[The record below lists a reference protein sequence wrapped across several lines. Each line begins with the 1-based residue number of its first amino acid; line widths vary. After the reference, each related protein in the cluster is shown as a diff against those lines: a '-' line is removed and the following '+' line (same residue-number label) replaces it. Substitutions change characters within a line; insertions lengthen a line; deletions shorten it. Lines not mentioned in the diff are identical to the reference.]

1 MVVEEDPIPKGTARD
16 SAGGQGAGRRTKQP
30 LTIDLE
36 AQASSPTSASSPDAP
51 ASNQAEGRSDSENPS
66 LTSGESGAPSAPKRA
81 PPSVALL
88 AGAGAVGGLIVLALG
103 FGLQATGVLPVPR
116 DVAARTELET
126 VANSLSGLDQRITA
140 IEAANAQAVA
150 DRALLDDLSRQVG
163 VVDAFGTSLSD
174 RLLNAEASIAS
185 LGESARNGGD
195 ADGQGLAAIEE
206 RVARLERAPATEGG
220 GASDS
225 AVAPV
230 GSELDS
236 LASTVADLE
245 SRLARLTALSGTT
258 TEGDNAARAIAIASL
273 RKAAARGGPFANE
286 LSMIGALGVG
296 ADQLSVLTPLA
307 EKGAPSREDLA
318 AKFPAVSEAVLAA
331 EQNLQTGDGVID
343 RVFAYGRGLVKIRPT
358 GPVAG
363 DDATAVVSRMRA
375 AVEAGDL
382 AGALAEWETLP
393 AAGQASSQ
401 VWAASARDRLSIDR
415 AVDDLANAVGAA
427 GKSG

>member
-1 MVVEEDPIPKGTARD
+1 
-16 SAGGQGAGRRTKQP
+16 
-30 LTIDLE
+30 
-36 AQASSPTSASSPDAP
+36 
-51 ASNQAEGRSDSENPS
+51 
-66 LTSGESGAPSAPKRA
+66 
-81 PPSVALL
+81 
-88 AGAGAVGGLIVLALG
+88 
-103 FGLQATGVLPVPR
+103 VLPVPR
-116 DVAARTELET
+116 DAAARTELET
-126 VANSLSGLDQRITA
+126 VANSLSGIDQRITA

-185 LGESARNGGD
+185 FGEGARNGGD

-245 SRLARLTALSGTT
+245 SRLDRLTALSGTT

-307 EKGAPSREDLA
+307 ENGAPSREDLA

-382 AGALAEWETLP
+382 VRALAEWETLP

-401 VWAASARDRLSIDR
+401 VWAESARDRLSIDR